1 MKKNMIPALAV
12 GVLLSSLPSFGKI
25 LYVSNTVG
33 NDDYD
38 GLAAVYD
45 GTHGPKFKIQSAID
59 AADNGDT
66 VIVAPGIYGDE
77 QGAVP
82 ASTAGQTVRVYVDK
96 SITLKSSGGRERT
109 AIIGKRSDDTEQG
122 WGSGA
127 VSGIRIAS
135 TVATGVDN
143 PVEIEGFTFRDCCT
157 DNTGK
162 IGGVIGW
169 NASSGPVLRNG
180 NGPWVVDCAISNC
193 SYQANG
199 ALGRVNAA
207 RVRGLNNYSDHA
219 GVNAYQCNL
228 VFCAFTGSKGQVGIS
243 GDNTQYAIN
252 CTFVNGSHNPCSS
265 SCKMNFLN
273 TVISAHNNA
282 TIQSTA
288 CTNCVF
294 CAMPSSG
301 DYSDTSNLIGASYIH
316 SQIASPLFGDFR
328 PLEKDDRI
336 CSSASCCWRGDV
348 KWLNLVPEK
357 YRFVDMEG
365 TAFVANESG
374 KIHVGAV
381 QTSMNPVAGFAVG
394 NTQNLPYTYVDGL
407 RGASDEKASYYGT
420 YTFLDESQWPHC
432 YEITASLPDGKH
444 LWGFQ
449 IGSDYKSDI
458 RFPTKD
464 GRILFVP
471 RISAFEIVRVVFA
484 DRDFYVD
491 AANGDD
497 DEYDGRSS
505 LENGATGPFETIQKA
520 VDAVQSLAD
529 ASSGQFNAVIY
540 VAPGTYNKGET
551 EFSTGVLPKCRVA
564 VKKSNCRVRIV
575 STGSAEKT
583 IIMGSADETSDSDWV
598 DSCGNGPNA
607 VRCVRFQ
614 SAAVGC
620 LQGFTLTGGH
630 TDSTKHTSTVSW
642 RGGGAFISETKN
654 CWLLD
659 CIVSNNCSA
668 ASGAAMYGGTAV
680 RCRFMDNHT
689 GNGCS
694 CFFNNVRLVG
704 CVLTSDESSDQNI
717 MRDCTDAIHCSSYS
731 KGKSKIFPT
740 GVHSNLFNNIVVNNT
755 EFGGNA
761 LSACA
766 SGNVMDGTVYVDKGI
781 NVNGAAYITGNAYYV
796 DAPNGD
802 LRIASGSDA
811 IGSGTAWTDLA
822 TGERL
827 AADIAWEKYYS
838 ILHHDFDGNG
848 LFFTDG
854 NPTAGAYQKP
864 AKYLV
869 LAPVNRPGDVTVSV
883 SATNMLDF
891 GGSLTVTAS
900 DEKRKVMG
908 LEVNGVFSDA
918 SSFTVRAPDS
928 VSGGMTTV
936 KVVANTNWYVDA
948 VNGVDSNR
956 GWTEDVPVR
965 TLAEAMEKVE
975 SGDVVVALPGTYSDG
990 SMIQS
995 AAVIGGS
1002 AAPSLR
1008 SRVVVPSGVSLVSR
1022 YGAEQTIIK
1031 GEHADTSTR
1040 HGEGAMRCVYLEK
1053 GARLAG
1059 FTVTGGATH
1068 SIGSNSV
1075 TDDNSGAG
1083 IFCAEAPMAN
1093 VGYSYPI
1100 TFVTDCI
1107 VSNNVSQA
1115 GGGGAYRG
1123 CMVLR
1128 CRFFDNGSCKEG
1140 GALAD
1145 CCVYDSIFDRNYGM
1159 YGMSQP
1165 RDVRGCTFGAQS
1177 RNWSRTGPQCALR
1190 SDPNSAVWPI
1200 YNCLF
1205 LGGAKCPVK
1214 HVYNCIAPSED
1225 FIYSDKSGSD
1235 NHHNII
1241 IAQVETD
1248 ALYVPAFDSAAANA
1262 ANMEYVKD
1270 FELDGD
1276 VYGNPRRSNGG
1287 MDIGAVETDWRPRY
1301 AAMLGGKI
1309 SVSEVS
1315 WEVVDTSTPGVMLHE
1330 GNSMAIEWPFGT
1342 SLRRARGVVKFCV
1355 AEGAVLKVVRNGS
1368 QVASFGSGLGEMRI
1382 AGVSEMERLMFLA
1395 EGGSVEILGFNRQT
1409 PFAFIVR

>member
-1 MKKNMIPALAV
+1 MKMSRITFAVFAVVASALPLFAD
-12 GVLLSSLPSFGKI
+12 PRTF
-25 LYVSNTVG
+25 YVNNTVG

-38 GLAAVYD
+38 GLAAAYD
-45 GTHGPKFKIQSAID
+45 GTHGPKFKIQSAIN
-59 AADNGDT
+59 AASAGDT
-66 VIVAPGIYGDE
+66 VIVAPGTYGDE
-77 QGAVP
+77 QGSVP
-82 ASTAGQTVRVYVDK
+82 ASTAGMTVRVYIDK
-96 SITLKSSGGRERT
+96 SITLKSSGGREQT
-109 AIIGKRSDDTEQG
+109 AIIGKRSDATEQG
-122 WGSGA
+122 WGSDA
-127 VSGIRIAS
+127 VTGMRIAAN
-135 TVATGVDN
+135 VATGTDN
-143 PVEIEGFTFRDCCT
+143 PVEIEGFTFRDCYT
-157 DNTGK
+157 DTSSYF
-162 IGGVIGW
+162 GGVIGW
-169 NASSGPVLRNG
+169 NSTSDPDIDEGI
-180 NGPWVVDCAISNC
+180 GPWVVSCTISNC
-193 SYQANG
+193 AYNING

-207 RVRGLNNYSDHA
+207 RVYIRDTYSEKP
-219 GVNAYQCNL
+219 GMNAYYCNL
-228 VFCAFTGSKGQVGIS
+228 IFCACTGNRGQVGLV
-243 GDNTQYAIN
+243 GTKEQYAIN
-252 CTFVNGSHNPCSS
+252 CTFMNGTHNTVST
-265 SCKMNFLN
+265 SCYMNFMN
-273 TVISAHNNA
+273 SAA
-282 TIQSTA
+282 IQSMNINMMNSRTS
-288 CTNCVF
+288 CTNCVLGNNGTADEAGNRF
-294 CAMPSSG
+294 VGTGPQVA
-301 DYSDTSNLIGASYIH
+301 A
-316 SQIASPLFGDFR
+316 PLLDDFR
-328 PLEKDDRI
+328 PLEKVG
-336 CSSASCCWRGDV
+336 SMSAKASMCNSGDS
-348 KWLNLVPEK
+348 KWLEKVPEK
-357 YRFVDMEG
+357 YRYTDLYG
-365 TAFVANESG
+365 TEFTPGEDGSV
-374 KIHVGAV
+374 HVGAV
-381 QTSMNPVAGFAVG
+381 QTSMRPFTGFYIANNDLNSSNVIVNG
-394 NTQNLPYTYVDGL
+394 MSGSIVYYSASYVFQDENQPPKCYELSVNLP
-407 RGASDEKASYYGT
+407 E
-420 YTFLDESQWPHC
+420 
-432 YEITASLPDGKH
+432 GKH
-444 LWGFQ
+444 LWAFQ
-449 IGSDYKSDI
+449 IGDHEKDDI

-471 RISAFEIVRVVFA
+471 KTGVCTKIFA
-484 DRDFYVD
+484 YPAEKVYYVD
-491 AANGDD
+491 ANSGN
-497 DEYDGRSS
+497 DESYDGLSPLIVGES
-505 LENGATGPFETIQKA
+505 GPFETIQKA
-520 VDAVQSLAD
+520 ID
-529 ASSGQFNAVIY
+529 SSEESRSVIY
-540 VAPGTYNKGET
+540 VAPGTYKKGAT
-551 EFSTGVLPKCRVA
+551 EYAENVLPLCRIA
-564 VKKSNCRVRIV
+564 VTNSIIKVRIV
-575 STGSAEKT
+575 STGTAENT
-583 IIMGSADETSDSDWV
+583 IIVGEPDTISDADSV
-598 DSCGNGPNA
+598 DNSGNGPNA
-607 VRCVRFQ
+607 VRCVRFH

-659 CIVSNNCSA
+659 CIVSNNYSA
-668 ASGAAMYGGTAV
+668 VGGAAMYGGTAV

-689 GNGCS
+689 GNGYS

-717 MRDCTDAIHCSSYS
+717 MRDCTDAIYCSSYS

-827 AADIAWEKYYS
+827 DADIAWKKYYS

-869 LAPVNRPGDVTVSV
+869 LAPVNRPVDVTVSV

-891 GGSLTVTAS
+891 GESLTVTAS
-900 DEKRKVMG
+900 DGKRKVMG

-918 SSFTVRAPDS
+918 SSFTVRVPDS

-995 AAVIGGS
+995 AAAISGS

-1022 YGAEQTIIK
+1022 CGAEQTIIK

-1068 SIGSNSV
+1068 STGTSV

-1145 CCVYDSIFDRNYGM
+1145 CCVYDSIFDRNYGL

-1225 FIYSDKSGSD
+1225 FIYSEKSKSD

-1270 FELDGD
+1270 FELEGD
-1276 VYGNPRRSNGG
+1276 AYGNPRRSNGG

-1315 WEVVDTSTPGVMLHE
+1315 WGAVDTSTPGVMLHE

-1368 QVASFGSGLGEMRI
+1368 QVVSFGSGFGEMRI
-1382 AGVSEMERLMFLA
+1382 ADVSELERLMFLA
-1395 EGGSVEILGFNRQT
+1395 EGGNVELLGFNRQT